1 MKGKKLL
8 WLHPISVLKIIKGIK
23 WMHENWTQIFTAALG
38 ETRGKSDMITKR
50 KLDALYIFTNIWR
63 KEKETFKP
71 KC

>member
-1 MKGKKLL
+1 
-8 WLHPISVLKIIKGIK
+8 
-23 WMHENWTQIFTAALG
+23 MHENWAQIFTAALS
-38 ETRGKSDMITKR
+38 EIRGKSDMITKR